1 MRTRIRTAT
10 VVIMSAGAF
19 ALGTGTALADD
30 AFAPGPDY
38 TNFQPGPDYTNFQ
51 PGPDYTNF
59 EPGANPGTAELV
71 DDNAATVLG
80 SLLGGLFG

>member
-10 VVIMSAGAF
+10 VVIMSAGAL

-30 AFAPGPDY
+30 AFA
-38 TNFQPGPDYTNFQ
+38 